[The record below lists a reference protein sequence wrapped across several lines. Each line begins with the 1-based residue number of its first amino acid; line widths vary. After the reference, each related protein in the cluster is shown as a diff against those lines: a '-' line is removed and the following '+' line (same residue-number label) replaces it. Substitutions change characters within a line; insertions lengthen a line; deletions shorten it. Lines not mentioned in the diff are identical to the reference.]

1 MPKDRRKEVA
11 EQKKNIT
18 EYADQ
23 KEKRMFIKR
32 RAKLLRTHWRNGIA
46 GLTNPADEDNDQ
58 IKSSHSTS

>member
-11 EQKKNIT
+11 EQKKNIA

-46 GLTNPADEDNDQ
+46 GLTNPADEDND
-58 IKSSHSTS
+58 